1 LGLPVGSTLEEV
13 KKRKRSMVLHYHPDR
28 NKEYADAKYVFAKVM
43 EAFDKIMGID
53 DSGRNNLEIST
64 DD

>member
-1 LGLPVGSTLEEV
+1 
-13 KKRKRSMVLHYHPDR
+13 MVLHYHPDR